1 MQNEPFTVPP
11 RPTIN
16 WQRVLLRWLISSLAI
31 FAAVLVVPGISFSGP
46 GWQIGIVAL
55 MFGLLNVLLRPLLYL
70 LTCPLVILTLG
81 LFGLVINAVLLG
93 LTSAL
98 ADQLGI
104 NFVVDGFWPAFF
116 GGLVIS
122 IVSTLLSVLAGDTQ
136 VQVVQVQGPPPPPGQ
151 R

>member
-1 MQNEPFTVPP
+1 MQIQPVQEPLR
-11 RPTIN
+11 RPAWLQLII
-16 WQRVLLRWLISSLAI
+16 RWAISSLAI
-31 FAAVLVVPGISFSGP
+31 FAAVWLVPGIEFSGP
-46 GWQIGIVAL
+46 GWHIGVVAL
-55 MFGLLNVLLRPLLYL
+55 VFGLLNALVRPLIYL

-81 LFGLVINAVLLG
+81 LFGLVINALLLG

-104 NFVVDGFWPAFF
+104 AFHIDGFWPAFW

-122 IVSTLLSVLAGDTQ
+122 LVSTVLSVLAGDTQ
-136 VQVVQVQGPPPPPGQ
+136 VRVVRVEPPT

>member
-1 MQNEPFTVPP
+1 MENQTPVARAP
-11 RPTIN
+11 RSP
-16 WQRVLLRWLISSLAI
+16 WQRLLLRWLISSLAI
-31 FAAVLVVPGISFSGP
+31 FAAVWLVPGIEFSGP
-46 GWQIGIVAL
+46 GWQIGVVAL
-55 MFGLLNVLLRPLLYL
+55 VFGLLNALLRPLLYL

-104 NFVVDGFWPAFF
+104 QFHVYGFWPAFW

-122 IVSTLLSVLAGDTQ
+122 LVGTGLGVLAGDTN
-136 VQVVQVQGPPPPPGQ
+136 VQVVRV
-151 R
+151 RR

>member
-1 MQNEPFTVPP
+1 MQSSQ
-11 RPTIN
+11 RPASQGRPE
-16 WQRVLLRWLISSLAI
+16 WQRLLLRWLISSLAI
-31 FAAVLVVPGISFSGP
+31 FVAVWLVPGIEFSGP
-46 GWQIGIVAL
+46 GWHIGVVAVV
-55 MFGLLNVLLRPLLYL
+55 FGLLNALLRPLIYL

-104 NFVVDGFWPAFF
+104 AFHIDGFWPALW

-122 IVSTLLSVLAGDTQ
+122 VVSTLLSMLAEPPN
-136 VQVVQVQGPPPPPGQ
+136 VVVVRRPE
-151 R
+151 

>member
-1 MQNEPFTVPP
+1 MLPYEPPP
-11 RPTIN
+11 APPARPP
-16 WQRVLLRWLISSLAI
+16 WLQLLIRWAISSLAI
-31 FAAVLVVPGISFSGP
+31 FAAIWLVPGIAFSGP
-46 GWQIGIVAL
+46 GWHVGVVAL
-55 MFGLLNVLLRPLLYL
+55 VFGLLNALLRPLIYL

-98 ADQLGI
+98 ADQLNI
-104 NFVVDGFWPAFF
+104 AFHIDGFWPAFW

-122 IVSTLLSVLAGDTQ
+122 VVSTLLSVLAGDTN
-136 VQVVQVQGPPPPPGQ
+136 VQVVRVRPPS